1 MIRRYMKWMPVVLV
15 AGVALTAACSD
26 DILDPPTSNVDSLF
40 NRYVAIGNSITAGF
54 QSGGINDSTQIQ
66 SYAAILA
73 GQMGTDFNMPLM
85 NRPGCP
91 PPFVNIFTQERLLG
105 LGGSDCFLR
114 VAPIPE
120 YLHNVA
126 VVGAAVIDVLTNL
139 APASGPNALTTFFL
153 GGRTQLE
160 TAAAIEPTFAT
171 VWIGN
176 NDVLGSIL
184 DSINPGDPALVT
196 DPAVFATRYEAMMD
210 SLDAFSSIQ
219 GGALI
224 GVVQV
229 GAAPYLTQGR
239 AYFAAAA
246 ALPPGALTVLANC
259 LTDFFVIPGTTDT
272 LWVSVPFHYGAP
284 IFGAAAAGLP
294 QTLDCSVQEVVSS
307 AEMLN
312 MVSAVEAYNVTIAA
326 EAAARGWA
334 YLDPNTILEGLLQDP
349 TAIRPFPAFNP
360 LDPQHETAPFGTAL
374 SRDGIHPSTSTQ
386 LGTAQALV
394 QLINATYGTTIP
406 TP

>member
-1 MIRRYMKWMPVVLV
+1 MIRRYMKWIPVVLV

-40 NRYVAIGNSITAGF
+40 NRYAAIGNSITAGF
-54 QSGGINDSTQIQ
+54 QSGGLNDSTQNE
-66 SYAAILA
+66 SYAVVLA
-73 GQMGTDFNMPLM
+73 SKMDTDFNVPLM

-105 LGGSDCFLR
+105 LGDSDCFLR

-120 YLHNVA
+120 FVHNVA
-126 VVGAAVIDVLTNL
+126 VVGAAVIDALTNFD
-139 APASGPNALTTFFL
+139 ADSDTGKPYTTFFL
-153 GGRTQLE
+153 GGRSQLE
-160 TAAAIEPTFAT
+160 VAAVIEPTFVS

-176 NDVLGSIL
+176 GDVLGSVL
-184 DSINPGDPALVT
+184 DPTNPGDPALVT

-210 SLDAFSSIQ
+210 SLDAYGSIQ
-219 GGALI
+219 GGVLI
-224 GVVQV
+224 GAVQV
-229 GAAPYLTQGR
+229 AFIPYLTQGR

-246 ALPPGALTVLANC
+246 AVPTLTVLANC
-259 LTDFFVIPGTTDT
+259 LDFFVIPGTTDT
-272 LWVSVPFHYGAP
+272 LWVSVPFPYGAP

-294 QTLDCSVQEVVSS
+294 QTLDCSVQDVVSTT
-307 AEMLN
+307 ELLN
-312 MVSAVEAYNVTIAA
+312 LVGAVEAYNVTIAA

-334 YLDPNTILEGLLQDP
+334 YLDPNTILEQLLQDP
-349 TAIRPFPAFNP
+349 TAIRPFPAFSP

-374 SRDGIHPSTSTQ
+374 SRDGIHPSTSTH